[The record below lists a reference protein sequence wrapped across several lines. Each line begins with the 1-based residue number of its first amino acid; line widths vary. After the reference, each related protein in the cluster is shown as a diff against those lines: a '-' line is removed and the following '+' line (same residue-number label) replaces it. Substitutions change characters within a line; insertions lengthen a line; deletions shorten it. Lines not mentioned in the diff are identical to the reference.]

1 MPCEI
6 LEAIR
11 TCRAIRHLRPDP
23 VPDGMLRD
31 LLEAATCA
39 PSPGNSQGW
48 DFVVV
53 RDEVVRR
60 RLADVLVG
68 GVRPLLPL
76 PEQAGDASRRRLL
89 DSAHHLL
96 DHAHEVPVWILVCG
110 RPVYPSAA
118 PSADW
123 IPAAVY
129 PAAQNLLLAARGLGL
144 GATFTTWHMPSEAAV
159 RELLRLPAE
168 VRIAVTIPLGWP
180 DRPFGPVRRRPVAE
194 VVHWDGWARES

>member
-1 MPCEI
+1 MEV

-23 VPDGMLRD
+23 VPDDTLRA

-48 DFVVV
+48 DFVVA
-53 RDEVVRR
+53 REETGRR
-60 RLADVLVG
+60 RLATILRD
-68 GVRPLLPL
+68 GVRPLLPAV
-76 PEQAGDASRRRLL
+76 PEGGDASRRRLL
-89 DSAHHLL
+89 ASAHHLL
-96 DHAHEVPVWILVCG
+96 DHALEVPVWILVCG
-110 RPVYPSAA
+110 RPVYPASA

-123 IPAAVY
+123 IAPAVY

-159 RELLRLPAE
+159 RELLGIPEDA
-168 VRIAVTIPLGWP
+168 RIAVTVPVGWP
-180 DRPFGPVRRRPVAE
+180 AKPFGPVRRKPLDE
-194 VVHWDGWARES
+194 VVHWDRW

>member
-1 MPCEI
+1 MDV

-11 TCRAIRHLRPDP
+11 TCRAIRRLRPDD
-23 VPDGMLRD
+23 VDEATVRT

-53 RDEVVRR
+53 RGQPVRA
-60 RLADVLVG
+60 RLAALLSD

-76 PEQAGDASRRRLL
+76 PDAAPDGARRRLL
-89 DSAHHLL
+89 ASAHHLL
-96 DHAHEVPVWILVCG
+96 DHAAEVPVWVLVCG
-110 RPVYPSAA
+110 RPVYPVSA

-123 IPAAVY
+123 IAAAVY

-159 RELLRLPAE
+159 RELLAIPDDA
-168 VRIAVTIPLGWP
+168 RIAVTIPVGWP
-180 DRPFGPVRRRPVAE
+180 AQPFGPVRRRPLDTF
-194 VVHWDGWARES
+194 VHVDRW

>member
-1 MPCEI
+1 LEV

-11 TCRAIRHLRPDP
+11 TCRAIRHLKPDP
-23 VPDGMLRD
+23 VPDETLRA

-53 RDEVVRR
+53 REPENRV
-60 RLADVLVG
+60 RLASILRD
-68 GVRPLLPL
+68 GVRPLLPPV
-76 PEQAGDASRRRLL
+76 PELSAGGDASRRRLL
-89 DSAHHLL
+89 ASAHHLL
-96 DHAHEVPVWILVCG
+96 DHALEVPLWILVCG
-110 RPVYPSAA
+110 RPVYPASS

-123 IPAAVY
+123 IAPAVY

-159 RELLRLPAE
+159 RELLGIPADA
-168 VRIAVTIPLGWP
+168 RIAVTIPVGWP
-180 DRPFGPVRRRPVAE
+180 DRPFGPVRRKPLDE
-194 VVHWDGWARES
+194 VVRWERW

>member
-1 MPCEI
+1 LEV

-23 VPDGMLRD
+23 VPDDVLRA

-48 DFVVV
+48 DFVVA
-53 RDEVVRR
+53 REEAGRR
-60 RLADVLVG
+60 RLATILRD
-68 GVRPLLPL
+68 GVQPLLPPV
-76 PEQAGDASRRRLL
+76 PEGGDPSRRRLL
-89 DSAHHLL
+89 ASAHHLL
-96 DHAHEVPVWILVCG
+96 DHALEVPVWILVCG
-110 RPVYPSAA
+110 RPVYPASS

-123 IPAAVY
+123 IAPAVY

-159 RELLRLPAE
+159 RELLGIPAE
-168 VRIAVTIPLGWP
+168 ARIAVTIPVGWP
-180 DRPFGPVRRRPVAE
+180 AKPFGPVQRKPLE
-194 VVHWDGWARES
+194 QVVHWDRW

>member
-1 MPCEI
+1 LEV

-23 VPDGMLRD
+23 VPDDVLRA

-48 DFVVV
+48 DFVVA
-53 RDEVVRR
+53 REEAGRR
-60 RLADVLVG
+60 RLATILRD
-68 GVRPLLPL
+68 GVQPLLPPV
-76 PEQAGDASRRRLL
+76 PEGGDLSRRRLL
-89 DSAHHLL
+89 ASAHHLL
-96 DHAHEVPVWILVCG
+96 DHALEVPVWILVCG
-110 RPVYPSAA
+110 RPVYPASS

-123 IPAAVY
+123 IAPAVY

-159 RELLRLPAE
+159 RELLGIPAE
-168 VRIAVTIPLGWP
+168 ARIAVTIPVGWP
-180 DRPFGPVRRRPVAE
+180 AKPFGPVKRKPLE
-194 VVHWDGWARES
+194 QVVHWDRW

>member
-1 MPCEI
+1 MEV

-11 TCRAIRHLRPDP
+11 TCRAIRHLRPDD
-23 VPDGMLRD
+23 VPETTVRE

-53 RDEVVRR
+53 REGEVRGQ
-60 RLADVLVG
+60 LATILRD
-68 GVRPLLPL
+68 GVRPLLPPV
-76 PEQAGDASRRRLL
+76 PEGGDPARRRLL
-89 DSAHHLL
+89 ASAHHLL
-96 DHAHEVPVWILVCG
+96 DHALEVPVWILVCG
-110 RPVYPSAA
+110 RPVYPASA

-123 IPAAVY
+123 IAPAVY

-159 RELLRLPAE
+159 RSLLGIPADA
-168 VRIAVTIPLGWP
+168 RIAVTIPVGWP
-180 DRPFGPVRRRPVAE
+180 AKPSGPVRRKPLDE
-194 VVHWDGWARES
+194 VVHWDRW